1 DRTNPYSKIKLDEI
15 RQLLRTGKIQEAENL
30 VRYSFTGTP
39 EFQRAYQTLGDIL
52 FTFQNIPDN
61 ISDYKRSL
69 SLDDAVASTSFKAD
83 GFTYSRDVFASA
95 PADAVIVKL
104 STNNPAGMTFDTRL
118 VRSRYCEKTGVFD
131 DNGVYLRGHNGGE
144 DELSF
149 YWVMTGKNN
158 GGTMEAMGEY
168 LIFRGVKEA
177 TLYITA
183 STTFRT
189 KDTQNECRRILK
201 SLSGKSYDSILKEH
215 IKDYQALEKRVSLEL
230 DDKINPLPTDE
241 RLERVKAGEID
252 NGLIALYF
260 RYGRY
265 LLISC
270 SRPNTLPATLQ
281 GIWCNDF
288 LPPWDSKYTIN
299 INTQMNYWH
308 AEICNLPECHLP
320 LMEHLKRMHPKGLE
334 TAEKMYGVKGFV
346 AHHNTDIW
354 GDCVPQDTWIPA
366 SYWVMSVA
374 WFCLHIWEHYEYT
387 LDKSFL
393 SDNYDIIKDACLFF
407 EDFLI
412 ENKRGELVVS
422 PTVSP
427 ENVYILPDG
436 TEGTLCEGCSMDS
449 QILWELFN
457 TYEGACQVLNRDFD
471 FAEKIVSMRNKLPSI
486 KIGKNGGILEWLDDY
501 GEAEPGHRHI
511 SHLFALFPGN
521 GITVEHTPE
530 LAKAA
535 EQTLSLRLSHGG
547 GHTGWS
553 RAWIINFYA
562 ALGDGDEAYFHLN
575 ELFNHSTL
583 ANLFDDHP
591 PFQIDGN
598 FGATAA
604 IARMLLQ
611 STTDTIYLLK
621 ALPKEW
627 RQGSVKG
634 LCAKGGLTVDLF
646 WKDGI
651 LHEAVFNAK
660 HDYTGTVVYQ
670 GKSEALELKM
680 GERRVVDIPLLF

>member
-1 DRTNPYSKIKLDEI
+1 NPYSKIKLDEI

-39 EFQRAYQTLGDIL
+39 EFQRAYQTLGDVL
-52 FTFQNIPDN
+52 FTFQNIPDD
-61 ISDYKRSL
+61 IKDYKRSL

-83 GFTYSRDVFASA
+83 GFTYNRDVFASA

-149 YWVMTGKNN
+149 YWVMTGEHN

-168 LIFRGVKEA
+168 LIFKCVKEA

-189 KDTQNECRRILK
+189 KDTQNECRRILANI
-201 SLSGKSYDSILKEH
+201 SGKSYDFLLKEH
-215 IKDYQALEKRVSLEL
+215 IKDYQSLEKRVSLEL

-308 AEICNLPECHLP
+308 TEICNLPECHLP
-320 LMEHLKRMHPKGLE
+320 LMDHLKRMHPKGIE
-334 TAEKMYGVKGFV
+334 TAEKMYGAKGFV

-393 SDNYDIIKDACLFF
+393 CDNYDIIKDACLFF

-471 FAEKIVSMRNKLPSI
+471 FAEKIVSMRNKLPPI

-521 GITVEHTPE
+521 AITPENTPE

-535 EQTLSLRLSHGG
+535 ERTLSLRLSHGG

-611 STTDTIYLLK
+611 STADTIYLLK

-627 RQGSVKG
+627 KQGSVKG
-634 LCAKGGLTVDLF
+634 LCAKGGLTVDLS
-646 WKDGI
+646 WKNGI

-660 HDYTGTVVYQ
+660 HDYTGTVVYE
-670 GKSEALELKM
+670 GKSEALELKK
-680 GERRVVDIPLLF
+680 GERKTF